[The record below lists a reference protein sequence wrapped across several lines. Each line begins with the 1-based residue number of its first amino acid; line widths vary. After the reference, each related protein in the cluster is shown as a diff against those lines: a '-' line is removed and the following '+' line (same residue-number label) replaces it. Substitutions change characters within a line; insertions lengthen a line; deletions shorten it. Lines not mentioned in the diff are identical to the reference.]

1 MGLVRFL
8 VPFVMAAGVTFGLF
22 YLMQSLIGVEGE
34 IDDLLADIVGDAVPH
49 PAGTAGSVL
58 KAGLAKRQ
66 ATVVPPIERGSR
78 NTQLVQRAAD
88 RQVGAFNQP
97 DDLQLL

>member
-1 MGLVRFL
+1 MVGNGTGS
-8 VPFVMAAGVTFGLF
+8 GVILDGRAPD
-22 YLMQSLIGVEGE
+22 QSALERS
-34 IDDLLADIVGDAVPH
+34 H

-66 ATVVPPIERGSR
+66 VTVVPPIERGAR

-97 DDLQLL
+97 EDLQLL